1 MALCRYAHPVMY
13 DYPARLMNLVQHI
26 PTVTVQNRLMA
37 ASDRDIALSLM
48 YIESERRQRILS
60 LLSARKRER
69 VVDELRLQERL
80 RITSD
85 HYERA
90 IRNVIS
96 ALAQDRNQ
104 SSIRSYLRPRRS
116 RNRA

>member
-1 MALCRYAHPVMY
+1 MY